1 MYLQRADGVSR
12 LVPLGADPGNWWDP
26 ITAGIGNLIGGIT
39 PAVGSVIAG
48 GNTPVYTT
56 GANGQMIPVN
66 QAAATQQAGL
76 SNAQKGT
83 MVTIAVVAV
92 IAVVLMSG
100 KKN

>member
-1 MYLQRADGVSR
+1 MYLNPVNGTSR

-56 GANGQMIPVN
+56 GVNGQMIPVN

-83 MVTIAVVAV
+83 MVTIAVVAIV
-92 IAVVLMSG
+92 GILLLSNR
-100 KKN
+100 KN